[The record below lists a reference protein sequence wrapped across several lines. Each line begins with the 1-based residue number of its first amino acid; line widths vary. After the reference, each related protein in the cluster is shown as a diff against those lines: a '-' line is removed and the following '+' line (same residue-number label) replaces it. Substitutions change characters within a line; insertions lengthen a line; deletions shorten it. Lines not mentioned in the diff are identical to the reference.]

1 MQWPGPLNLE
11 DYVGRYSMVD
21 VDSTRQRS
29 ANSAIA
35 QMRSEIYELWVWHVN
50 TMGKARGTENQ
61 SEDMR

>member
-1 MQWPGPLNLE
+1 
-11 DYVGRYSMVD
+11 MVD